1 MSTGAPR
8 SFWFTRSWVGFISS
22 FTRFIGAIIKQ
33 PLINEPAINTVLVLL
48 LATGF
53 VPLHRRVQR
62 IVDTAFYGGWYDYR
76 SAITQITQG
85 LEQITNLNAMAE
97 TVSDRLVKTLRLEES
112 CVFLVDLEVPF
123 RSSR

>member
-1 MSTGAPR
+1 M
-8 SFWFTRSWVGFISS
+8 
-22 FTRFIGAIIKQ
+22 
-33 PLINEPAINTVLVLL
+33 LL
-48 LATGF
+48 LATVF

-112 CVFLVDLEVPF
+112 CVFLVDLEGTFSIIQVAP
-123 RSSR
+123 RPPRRRALLADVLPITDEQPVLPAEYGRCSRTVGSA